1 MTRDEL
7 TAAQGLLGTQVD
19 QDGMVGMKDE
29 VTMALHVARDG
40 ALMTISRVAGF
51 KVEGTLMLAK
61 TAKKEL
67 SVFALADLLSISTES
82 ATGPSAR
89 RPAGF

>member
-40 ALMTISRVAGF
+40 ALMTISRVAG
-51 KVEGTLMLAK
+51 TLMLAK

-67 SVFALADLLSISTES
+67 SVFALADLLSVSTES